1 MTSRSAAEHAMAGPV
16 VLAYDGSPSAD
27 EAIRVAATVS
37 TARTAIVVT
46 AWESLVLAGPLG
58 FENPHIEPDV
68 EAAQAARAAA
78 VAQRG
83 ARAARAAGFGEVSE
97 RADHAERA
105 VWETILSVADDVD
118 AALIVVGARGLSR
131 VRSAL
136 LGSVSHAVA
145 QHAARPVLIVRSG
158 QAD

>member
-1 MTSRSAAEHAMAGPV
+1 MAEHAMTGPV

-37 TARTAIVVT
+37 TANAAIVVT
-46 AWESLVLAGPLG
+46 AWESVLLAGPLG

-68 EAAQAARAAA
+68 EAAQASRAEAIA
-78 VAQRG
+78 ERG
-83 ARAARAAGFGEVSE
+83 ARAARAAGFREVSA
-97 RADHAERA
+97 RAEHADRA
-105 VWETILSVADDVD
+105 VWDTILSVADEVD

-136 LGSVSHAVA
+136 LGSVSHAIT
-145 QHAARPVLIVRSG
+145 QHASRPVLIARPG
-158 QAD
+158 PTD